1 MAAAHLQGS
10 AGVSPSGPV
19 ESVESVRRSLSDEA
33 FLEDFA
39 TALDDYGFEFDGLDE
54 VSPEAPLFSKRD
66 GDPSLLRHVV
76 LKGLKYSDKPQDTAI
91 SFFDNGDG
99 ILYLPDSF
107 KQVEDTANA
116 TSLGKRYHGN
126 AFKIAFTTRQ
136 KSLLTRAHQND
147 MSYELARAWQI
158 QVGLL
163 GANEVI
169 RLVKTE
175 HTANFYYRI
184 IPELYGFGLN
194 YESIDVCGGLAGYL

>member
-1 MAAAHLQGS
+1 M
-10 AGVSPSGPV
+10 
-19 ESVESVRRSLSDEA
+19 
-33 FLEDFA
+33 
-39 TALDDYGFEFDGLDE
+39 
-54 VSPEAPLFSKRD
+54 
-66 GDPSLLRHVV
+66 

-194 YESIDVCGGLAGYL
+194 YESVDVCGGLAGYL

>member
-66 GDPSLLRHVV
+66 GDASLLRHVV

-107 KQVEDTANA
+107 KQVKDTANA

-169 RLVKTE
+169 GLVKTE

-194 YESIDVCGGLAGYL
+194 YESVDVCGGLAGYL